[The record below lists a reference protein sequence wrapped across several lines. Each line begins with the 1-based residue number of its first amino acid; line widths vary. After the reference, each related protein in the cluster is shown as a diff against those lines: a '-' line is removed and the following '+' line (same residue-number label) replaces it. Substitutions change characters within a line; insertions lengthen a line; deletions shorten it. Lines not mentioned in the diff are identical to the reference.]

1 MKDRPILFSG
11 PMVRAILDGRKTMT
25 RRVITPQPEMEM
37 DGEIL
42 PDGTGG
48 YGWGPVLPPWPKW
61 PYQIGDRLWV
71 RETWATRDPIWDDD
85 KAVSFMIPATVDPG
99 MIVYRADGEKDRK
112 WRPSIHMPRWA
123 SRITLEIVNIR
134 VERLREITEEDAEK
148 EGANSEFECDV
159 TTFCGG
165 GKIPESTYKLGFKH
179 LWDSINDKTYPWS
192 SNPWVWVIE
201 FKRIKEANDA

>member
-1 MKDRPILFSG
+1 MEKLILFSG
-11 PMVRAILDGRKTMT
+11 PMVGAILDGRKTMM
-25 RRVITPQPEMEM
+25 RRVVKPQPEMEM

-48 YGWGPVLPPWPKW
+48 YGWAPVLPPWSKW

-71 RETWATRDPIWDDD
+71 RETFT
-85 KAVSFMIPATVDPG
+85 ST
-99 MIVYRADGEKDRK
+99 KDRK
-112 WRPSIHMPRWA
+112 TVLYREDDLFRDMPKGDLGRDWNWTSPRFMPRWA
-123 SRITLEIVNIR
+123 SRITFEITNVR
-134 VERLREITEEDAEK
+134 VERLGEITEEDAEK

-201 FKRIKEANDA
+201 FKRIKEVNDDD

>member
-1 MKDRPILFSG
+1 MEKLILFSG
-11 PMVRAILDGRKTMT
+11 PMVGAILDGRKTMM
-25 RRVITPQPEMEM
+25 RRVVKPQPEMEM

-48 YGWGPVLPPWPKW
+48 YGWAPVLPPWSKW

-71 RETWATRDPIWDDD
+71 RETFT
-85 KAVSFMIPATVDPG
+85 ST
-99 MIVYRADGEKDRK
+99 KDRK
-112 WRPSIHMPRWA
+112 TVLYREDDLFRDMPKGDLGRDWNWTSPRFMPRWA
-123 SRITLEIVNIR
+123 SRITFEITNVR
-134 VERLREITEEDAEK
+134 VERLGEITEEDAEK

-179 LWDSINDKTYPWS
+179 LWNKINGKRGYGWDV
-192 SNPWVWVIE
+192 NPWVWVIE
-201 FKRIKEANDA
+201 FKRV

>member
-1 MKDRPILFSG
+1 MEKLILFSG
-11 PMVRAILDGRKTMT
+11 PMVGAILDGRKTMM
-25 RRVITPQPEMEM
+25 RRVVKPQPEMEM

-48 YGWGPVLPPWPKW
+48 YGWAPVLPPWSKW

-71 RETWATRDPIWDDD
+71 RETFT
-85 KAVSFMIPATVDPG
+85 ST
-99 MIVYRADGEKDRK
+99 KDRK
-112 WRPSIHMPRWA
+112 TVLYREDDLFRDMPKGDLGRDWNWTSPRFMPRWA
-123 SRITLEIVNIR
+123 SRITFEITNVR
-134 VERLREITEEDAEK
+134 VERLGEITEEDAEK

-179 LWDSINDKTYPWS
+179 LWNKINGKRGYGWDV
-192 SNPWVWVIE
+192 NPWVWVIS
-201 FKRIKEANDA
+201 FKRV

>member
-1 MKDRPILFSG
+1 MEKPILFSG
-11 PMVRAILDGRKTMT
+11 PMVRAILDGRKSMT
-25 RRVITPQPEMEM
+25 RRVIKPQPEMEL

-48 YGWGPVLPPWPKW
+48 YGWEPVLPPWSKW
-61 PYQIGDRLWV
+61 PYQVGGRLWV
-71 RETWATRDPIWDDD
+71 RETWKLWEDPEDGHDW
-85 KAVSFMIPATVDPG
+85 VL
-99 MIVYRADGEKDRK
+99 YRAGGKMSFPNEPYLDMPYNPFSDK
-112 WRPSIHMPRWA
+112 WRPSIFMPRWA
-123 SRITLEIVNIR
+123 SRITLEITNVR
-134 VERLREITEEDAEK
+134 VERLGEITEEDAGK

-159 TTFCGG
+159 ATFCGG

-201 FKRIKEANDA
+201 FKRV